1 MKAPTCEC
9 VGICGE
15 CGRYR
20 PVLSTIPDS
29 DLLAELQRPERARL
43 VCKAMEHVI
52 DAGLDE
58 QVPTQDQRGLH
69 LSDAEL
75 VAELKRREA
84 ERVTGLIAEA
94 KARAAAM
101 SKQEAIE
108 QVMSSFDF
116 ERVAAFM
123 ALAGW
128 KWGPEN
134 KRETVSAEML
144 KETARKLLERVPKG
158 GWSATGGLQA
168 YFAKDREE
176 GCKMQLE
183 FVAVHAKSDYFSG

>member
-1 MKAPTCEC
+1 MKAPTREC

-94 KARAAAM
+94 KARAAA
-101 SKQEAIE
+101 
-108 QVMSSFDF
+108 
-116 ERVAAFM
+116 
-123 ALAGW
+123 
-128 KWGPEN
+128 
-134 KRETVSAEML
+134 
-144 KETARKLLERVPKG
+144 TARHYNADHDQRAEDERIYQQGIGELLRGK
-158 GWSATGGLQA
+158 
-168 YFAKDREE
+168 R
-176 GCKMQLE
+176 
-183 FVAVHAKSDYFSG
+183 